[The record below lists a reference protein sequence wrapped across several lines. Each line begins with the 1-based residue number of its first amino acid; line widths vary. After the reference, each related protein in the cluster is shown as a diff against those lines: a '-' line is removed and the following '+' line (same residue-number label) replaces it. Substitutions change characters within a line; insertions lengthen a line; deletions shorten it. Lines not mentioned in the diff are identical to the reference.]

1 MKRILCIILTIMMT
15 LTLVSCGS
23 SGNDPEPQPLPEE
36 GQMTPVQTAD
46 AFLKAFKSKDT
57 EKMKEYYEGEISDL
71 SMIEEEDDSAMADLI
86 NAMVEKILDFD
97 YSLGN
102 ETIKG
107 DEASV
112 EVNFTT
118 YDFSGIL
125 QDIMNNLMSDAVALG
140 LSGLSQEEMEA
151 EINELIGSKF
161 SAALDSADKDW
172 EGKVTMDLV
181 KKDSK
186 WLVKDVSGATSFMN
200 ALSGGLMDFAE
211 SLNDN

>member
-1 MKRILCIILTIMMT
+1 
-15 LTLVSCGS
+15 
-23 SGNDPEPQPLPEE
+23 
-36 GQMTPVQTAD
+36 MTPVQTAD

-172 EGKVTMDLV
+172 EGMVTMDLV
-181 KKDSK
+181 KKDGK
-186 WLVKDVSGATSFMN
+186 WLVKDVSGAKSFMN